1 MSPKSL
7 AAHPRGLSQA
17 LLAAL
22 NVSILLNLGA
32 FFSSVRILT
41 RGTRE
46 YSTPYRRLSPLASLS

>member
-7 AAHPRGLSQA
+7 AAHPRGLSHG

-22 NVSILLNLGA
+22 SLSILLNFGA
-32 FFSSVRILT
+32 LFSSFRILT

-46 YSTPYRRLSPLASLS
+46 YSAPVPSFPLPPHS